1 MDNIFGIGLPE
12 FVLILVIAGMVMGP
26 ERILRTARS
35 LGRLTA
41 RLQMISRTFF
51 RQLNAELDSFDQD
64 GQLKSTVEELNQ
76 LRRQVSDLR
85 SEVFTLT
92 TGAALDGKT
101 AVRELRREFE
111 NSIVPPSLAEG
122 LRNNPASPA
131 PVAQPITPKTDGQ
144 DSTTVYQPPSLL
156 TPAEPKG
163 LSGQGENGP
172 FVTPLV
178 VAPQAIKL
186 PRRVEVI
193 EDPDA

>member
-26 ERILRTARS
+26 ERILRAARS

-41 RLQMISRTFF
+41 RLQSISRTFF

-92 TGAALDGKT
+92 TGAALDSKT

-122 LRNNPASPA
+122 LKNNPATT
-131 PVAQPITPKTDGQ
+131 PVTAQPTTTQAADDGMAP
-144 DSTTVYQPPSLL
+144 VYQPPSLRP
-156 TPAEPKG
+156 PAEPKG
-163 LSGQGENGP
+163 NPATGENGA
-172 FVTPLV
+172 FL
-178 VAPQAIKL
+178 AAQAIKL
-186 PRRVEVI
+186 PRRVEVR

>member
-41 RLQMISRTFF
+41 RLQSISRTFF

-64 GQLKSTVEELNQ
+64 GQLRSTVDELNQ
-76 LRRQVSDLR
+76 LRREVAGLR

-92 TGAALDGKT
+92 TGAAVDSQN
-101 AVRELRREFE
+101 AVRGLRREFE

-122 LRNNPASPA
+122 LRNNPATPPTVPQPTTTQAISDGGA
-131 PVAQPITPKTDGQ
+131 P
-144 DSTTVYQPPSLL
+144 VYQPPSLL
-156 TPAEPKG
+156 TPAESKSNPG
-163 LSGQGENGP
+163 AGENGA
-172 FVTPLV
+172 FV
-178 VAPQAIKL
+178 AAQAIKL
-186 PRRVEVI
+186 PRRLEVR

>member
-41 RLQMISRTFF
+41 KLQSISRTFF

-92 TGAALDGKT
+92 TGAALDSKT

-122 LRNNPASPA
+122 LRNNPAPPHTTSQPTTTQAADGGVA
-131 PVAQPITPKTDGQ
+131 P
-144 DSTTVYQPPSLL
+144 VYQPPSLL
-156 TPAEPKG
+156 TPAEPK
-163 LSGQGENGP
+163 SSPAAGENGA
-172 FVTPLV
+172 FVAT
-178 VAPQAIKL
+178 QALKL
-186 PRRVEVI
+186 PRRVEVT
-193 EDPDA
+193 EDPDV

>member
-12 FVLILVIAGMVMGP
+12 FVLILVIAGMVLGP

-41 RLQMISRTFF
+41 QLQTISRTFF
-51 RQLNAELDSFDQD
+51 RQLNAELESFDQD

-92 TGAALDGKT
+92 TGAALDSKN
-101 AVRELRREFE
+101 AVREMRREFE
-111 NSIVPPSLAEG
+111 NSILPPSLAEG
-122 LRNNPASPA
+122 LKNNPATPPTVAPPTTTPA
-131 PVAQPITPKTDGQ
+131 APAAAP
-144 DSTTVYQPPSLL
+144 VYQPPSLL
-156 TPAEPKG
+156 PPAEPAVS
-163 LSGQGENGP
+163 SGVGDNGAY
-172 FVTPLV
+172 
-178 VAPQAIKL
+178 VAAQVIKL

>member
-41 RLQMISRTFF
+41 KLQTISRTFF

-76 LRRQVSDLR
+76 LRRQVADLR

-92 TGAALDGKT
+92 TGAAGDSKK
-101 AVRELRREFE
+101 AVADLRREFE
-111 NSIVPPSLAEG
+111 NSILPPSLAEG
-122 LRNNPASPA
+122 LKNNPATPRPA
-131 PVAQPITPKTDGQ
+131 TQP
-144 DSTTVYQPPSLL
+144 TTVTANSAPVYQPPSLL
-156 TPAEPKG
+156 PPTETAPGPDAG
-163 LSGQGENGP
+163 ANGP
-172 FVTPLV
+172 FV
-178 VAPQAIKL
+178 AMQAMKL
-186 PRRVEVI
+186 PRRVEVR
-193 EDPDA
+193 EDPDE

>member
-41 RLQMISRTFF
+41 RLQSISRTFF

-76 LRRQVSDLR
+76 LRRQVADLR

-92 TGAALDGKT
+92 TGAALDSKT
-101 AVRELRREFE
+101 AMRELRREFE
-111 NSIVPPSLAEG
+111 NSIIPPSLAEG
-122 LRNNPASPA
+122 LRNNPATPVQPTTTQAADEGVA
-131 PVAQPITPKTDGQ
+131 P
-144 DSTTVYQPPSLL
+144 VYQPPSLL
-156 TPAEPKG
+156 QQAEPKSSPG
-163 LSGQGENGP
+163 AGENGAI
-172 FVTPLV
+172 
-178 VAPQAIKL
+178 VAAPAIKL
-186 PRRVEVI
+186 PQRVEVI

>member
-12 FVLILVIAGMVMGP
+12 FVLILVIAGMVLGP

-41 RLQMISRTFF
+41 RLQTISRTFF

-76 LRRQVSDLR
+76 LRRQVADLR

-92 TGAALDGKT
+92 TGAALESKK
-101 AVRELRREFE
+101 VVHELRREFE

-122 LRNNPASPA
+122 LKNNPATPA
-131 PVAQPITPKTDGQ
+131 AAASSILPPATPDNAP
-144 DSTTVYQPPSLL
+144 VYQPPSLM
-156 TPAEPKG
+156 PAEPGKSRG
-163 LSGQGENGP
+163 AGENGA
-172 FVTPLV
+172 FVA
-178 VAPQAIKL
+178 APAVTL
-186 PRRVEVI
+186 PRRVEVD
-193 EDPDA
+193 EDPDG